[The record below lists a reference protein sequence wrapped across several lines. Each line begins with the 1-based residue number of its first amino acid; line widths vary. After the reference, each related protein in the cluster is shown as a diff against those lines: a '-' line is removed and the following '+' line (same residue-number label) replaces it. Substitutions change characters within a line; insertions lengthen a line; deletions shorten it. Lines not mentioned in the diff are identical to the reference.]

1 VSEGSSYRNIALAA
15 IGETVAQEL
24 LASKS
29 AIVLERIARGGG
41 ATSWYLVRAPGDLD
55 ALVERLKP
63 GSSVSFYFDDRLSV
77 GPFNDETLASLLAII
92 ERDGNAVIGAVRDDE
107 IEIKVDFPG
116 SEEAA
121 GEFVADHP
129 DATLMHGSSPGRD
142 NDGNRAVTLT
152 LPDLDGVVR
161 SHPH

>member
-1 VSEGSSYRNIALAA
+1 VSEGSGYRNIALAA
-15 IGETVAQEL
+15 IGETVAPEL

-77 GPFNDETLASLLAII
+77 GPFDDEALASLLAII
-92 ERDGNAVIGAVRDDE
+92 ERDGDAVIGAVRDDE
-107 IEIKVDFPG
+107 MEIKVDFPG
-116 SEEAA
+116 
-121 GEFVADHP
+121 GGRRVRR
-129 DATLMHGSSPGRD
+129 GSPRRD
-142 NDGNRAVTLT
+142 PHARK
-152 LPDLDGVVR
+152 LPR
-161 SHPH
+161 PRQRRQPSRHPHTARS